1 MQGYDLNAKL
11 KVEEVDG
18 FEMVKKMAGDAF
30 VMMQQKI
37 DAVKRMK
44 ELAENLALD
53 HKFDSERGE
62 RLKAGR
68 YSYANAKKMNVLP
81 EDDDGGGDKYERY
94 LSMFRNY
101 SDSRYAPGYVRMV
114 LTANKHFSGIPVN
127 TSETSVHVPTS
138 VNDAEPRVINA
149 IDWSSG
155 YWLTDVFK
163 DNYERD
169 PSLSFQ
175 YFGSSTGFLLQY
187 PAVKWP
193 VNKDMPD
200 MYDARMRDWYAKASA
215 SEKVTR

>member
-1 MQGYDLNAKL
+1 MQGYDLNANL

-37 DAVKRMK
+37 DAVKRIG

-62 RLKAGR
+62 WLKAGR
-68 YSYANAKKMNVLP
+68 YGYQNAKKMNVLP
-81 EDDDGGGDKYERY
+81 EDDEGGGDEYNRY
-94 LSMFRNY
+94 LSVFRNH

-149 IDWSSG
+149 IDWSSR
-155 YWLTDVFK
+155 LTDIFMH
-163 DNYERD
+163 NYQRD
-169 PSLSFQ
+169 PSMSWQ
-175 YFGSSTGFLLQY
+175 YFGSSTGFLRQY
-187 PAVKWP
+187 PAAKWP
-193 VNKDMPD
+193 VNKGMPD
-200 MYDARMRDWYAKASA
+200 MYDARMRDWYVKSAASP
-215 SEKVTR
+215 KVTR